1 MMETT
6 THFLF
11 TLLLTFLVGS
21 TAAWAGSQVIPTLS
35 TDGNIHYYTIKN
47 TRTNKY
53 LYWNSDNDFIL
64 QSSTP
69 TENSYFYFTAGTAT
83 TDVEGVTVL

>member
-1 MMETT
+1 MMKTT

-47 TRTNKY
+47 TRTNK
-53 LYWNSDNDFIL
+53 
-64 QSSTP
+64 
-69 TENSYFYFTAGTAT
+69 
-83 TDVEGVTVL
+83 